1 MKRLIHCALALSLL
15 MGSMAVLADEY
26 GDTESLFR
34 QAGASAGYF
43 SRCYGYAV
51 FPMIAK
57 GGLGVGAAH
66 GLGHVYEH
74 GRYVGEVSMTQVSFG
89 LQAGGEAF
97 RQIIFFE
104 DRRAFEDFT
113 RGDFEFGADVS
124 AVAITAAAGGSAGT
138 TGVSAGASGTQQ
150 HARTAGGYYK
160 GMAVFT
166 IATGGLMYQAAV
178 AGEKF
183 SFKQQ

>member
-15 MGSMAVLADEY
+15 IGSMAVRADEY

-66 GLGHVYEH
+66 GLGHVYDH

-89 LQAGGEAF
+89 VQAGGEAF

-124 AVAITAAAGGSAGT
+124 AVAITAAASGSAGT

-183 SFKQQ
+183 SFKQR